1 MPLVAGGFFDER
13 SHGGGGKLRAGKLI
27 PSYYHDGNHE
37 DYCWNLLTFT
47 KKAPQLT
54 MRSKE
59 MLANLGATITAI
71 DDQADI
77 KGDYTEW
84 FSQHGD
90 SSYALVRPDAFVY
103 GFAKDGQA
111 LEEMLV
117 ELMNALGIRVMTKCQ

>member
-1 MPLVAGGFFDER
+1 
-13 SHGGGGKLRAGKLI
+13 
-27 PSYYHDGNHE
+27 
-37 DYCWNLLTFT
+37 
-47 KKAPQLT
+47 

-59 MLANLGATITAI
+59 MLADLGATITAV
-71 DDQADI
+71 DDQADV
-77 KGDYTEW
+77 KGDYAEW

-117 ELMNALGIRVMTKCQ
+117 KLMNALGICVMAKCQ